1 MGNEKILYI
10 VHCIDTEGPLT
21 ETLEATFERLYS
33 IFNIKMDPTK
43 ENLELLQNKQIK
55 LGGQEEAISKCF
67 SPELLKYNSSWNDID
82 EMLNEIMSN
91 DFRKKLIDDFNGG
104 WIYSWHCMDHVGY
117 SINPRHKDLGY
128 GKVFNFY
135 KNKIKELGCI
145 NDEINWHFHPLSLL
159 KNPLQ
164 AATSYANNYELLHNI
179 ICRRIIDNG
188 WFPSVNRP
196 GFHSERPDS
205 HLFLEQWIPFDY
217 ANQFCEEDVDQPD
230 LSLGRFGDW
239 RRAPKSWRGY
249 HPAHNDYQSEGSC
262 NRKIFRCLN
271 VGTRFRS
278 LQNSHIHEAFSE
290 AEECGSAIMAFANHD
305 YRDMRPDIL
314 SVMKMVGDIRKDY
327 PNVKIKYAGAEEAA
341 RAISNHDETDDIELS
356 IEVIKNKIITEVK
369 SGNIF
374 GSQPFLALKSKDGNY
389 YHDNFDVIENNKKWA
404 YVLDD
409 HTISIN
415 ELDCIGIGSAGKHG
429 KYSVKTKKL

>member
-1 MGNEKILYI
+1 
-10 VHCIDTEGPLT
+10 
-21 ETLEATFERLYS
+21 
-33 IFNIKMDPTK
+33 MDPTK

-67 SPELLKYNSSWNDID
+67 SPELLTYNSSWNDID

-217 ANQFCEEDVDQPD
+217 ANQF
-230 LSLGRFGDW
+230 
-239 RRAPKSWRGY
+239 
-249 HPAHNDYQSEGSC
+249 
-262 NRKIFRCLN
+262 
-271 VGTRFRS
+271 
-278 LQNSHIHEAFSE
+278 
-290 AEECGSAIMAFANHD
+290 
-305 YRDMRPDIL
+305 
-314 SVMKMVGDIRKDY
+314 
-327 PNVKIKYAGAEEAA
+327 
-341 RAISNHDETDDIELS
+341 
-356 IEVIKNKIITEVK
+356 
-369 SGNIF
+369 
-374 GSQPFLALKSKDGNY
+374 
-389 YHDNFDVIENNKKWA
+389 
-404 YVLDD
+404 
-409 HTISIN
+409 
-415 ELDCIGIGSAGKHG
+415 
-429 KYSVKTKKL
+429 